1 MISKEKNFFL
11 KLVKSERL
19 KNLQT
24 QKKKKKRSAT
34 EIIVTALICPLLL

>member
-1 MISKEKNFFL
+1 MISKEKNFFF

-24 QKKKKKRSAT
+24 QKKKKKEVLRK
-34 EIIVTALICPLLL
+34 